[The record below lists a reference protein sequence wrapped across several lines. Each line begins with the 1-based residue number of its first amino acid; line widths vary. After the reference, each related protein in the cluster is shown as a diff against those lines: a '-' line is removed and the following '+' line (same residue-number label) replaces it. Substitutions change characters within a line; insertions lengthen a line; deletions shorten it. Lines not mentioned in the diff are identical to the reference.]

1 MNLPAKIKGYEFPRM
16 KSAGKK
22 KKKTAFHVLTPDTVI
37 TLAESALDIPFS
49 NLFRPCN
56 SYINRVFELEQ
67 ADGAG
72 RIIKFYRPD
81 RWTRKAIQQ
90 EHDFLL
96 ELAGEEIPVI
106 APLPLQDGSTLGKF
120 KDMDFALFPK
130 CGGRC
135 LDEFNDDQWLELGR
149 LLARIHNVG
158 AVHEAKDRIS
168 LLPAVS
174 TRGQVDLILSS
185 GQIPAD
191 LREAFAGVA
200 GEIIDE
206 IQPLFTKMEMIRLHG
221 DCHFGNII
229 YRPGESFY
237 LIDFD
242 DMVMGPAVQDFWM
255 LLPGIL
261 ADSFVEA
268 DLFLEGYET
277 FRRFDRRTLR
287 LLEPLRAMRYIH
299 YIAWCVHQ
307 VREDGKTRAREDFGT
322 PVYWRNEIKD
332 LQDQLERIRKG
343 PARIGNM

>member
-1 MNLPAKIKGYEFPRM
+1 M
-16 KSAGKK
+16 KSAGKNK
-22 KKKTAFHVLTPDTVI
+22 KQSAFHVLTPDTVI

-67 ADGAG
+67 ADGTG

-81 RWTRKAIQQ
+81 RWTRQAIQE

-106 APLPLQDGSTLGKF
+106 APLPLKDGSTLGKF

-158 AVHEAKDRIS
+158 AVHAAKDRIS
-168 LLPAVS
+168 LLPSVS

-221 DCHFGNII
+221 D
-229 YRPGESFY
+229 
-237 LIDFD
+237 
-242 DMVMGPAVQDFWM
+242 
-255 LLPGIL
+255 
-261 ADSFVEA
+261 SFVEA

-277 FRRFDRRTLR
+277 FRRFDRRTLS

-307 VREDGKTRAREDFGT
+307 VREDGETRAIEDFGT
-322 PVYWRNEIKD
+322 QVYWQNEIKD

-343 PARIGNM
+343 PAPIGNM